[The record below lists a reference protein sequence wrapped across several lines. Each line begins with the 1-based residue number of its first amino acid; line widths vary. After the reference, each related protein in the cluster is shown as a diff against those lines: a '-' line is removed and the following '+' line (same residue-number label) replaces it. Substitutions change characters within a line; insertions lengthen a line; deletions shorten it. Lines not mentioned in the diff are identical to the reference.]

1 MPRDHPDSHP
11 AQGLLAELEQR
22 MDGEQEERSR
32 QEHEL
37 AAATANKEELAAQV
51 RHALV
56 VCSWLH
62 ASAGSRVGCMQLPA
76 CRAPQSAHFPLHP
89 QAESLAQQLQATKT
103 AAAAEA
109 ARLREQLEAKS
120 ASLAALEAE
129 AAATQQQLEEQ
140 RTELAVAHARLA
152 ALQAEYGSAQDELAA
167 ARQEAGA
174 AREEASAARSEA
186 VAKADSCENLGRR
199 ATELMAQLAAARAAE
214 EAQRGS
220 MAGVCAR
227 WGL

>member
-1 MPRDHPDSHP
+1 
-11 AQGLLAELEQR
+11 

-32 QEHEL
+32 QEREL

-51 RHALV
+51 RQALV
-56 VCSWLH
+56 VCSRLH

-76 CRAPQSAHFPLHP
+76 CRAPQSALLPLP

-129 AAATQQQLEEQ
+129 AAAAQQQLEEQ

-174 AREEASAARSEA
+174 AREEASAARSDA
-186 VAKADSCENLGRR
+186 AAKTDSCENLGRR

-220 MAGVCAR
+220 MAGVSMMGAVGGVMR
-227 WGL
+227 MMSGAESYAGTL